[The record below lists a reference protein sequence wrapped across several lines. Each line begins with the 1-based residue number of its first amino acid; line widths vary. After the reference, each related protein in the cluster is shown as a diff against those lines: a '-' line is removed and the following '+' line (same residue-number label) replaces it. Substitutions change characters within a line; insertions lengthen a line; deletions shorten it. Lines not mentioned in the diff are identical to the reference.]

1 MNGLTAVANDVTIP
15 IFTIDNNLDNL
26 FTNNMELPISKIKS
40 QFEPYEHLLKFGHLN
55 TVSIPKHK
63 DELYRLISLL
73 DFDFF
78 AASETNIKPST
89 PSRLYKMPGY
99 KFIHKDRTH
108 TTKGGV
114 GIYFKDIYK
123 PQKIEVN
130 YDNLHPEML
139 FCEVEI
145 NRNKVAI
152 GVVYKTPAESYR
164 IYEEIQEILAFI
176 TTKYKHV
183 VLLGDFNV
191 DLLKKNRE
199 SEFFNNVILEPFS
212 LHQIIKE
219 PTRYSETT
227 ATCIDHISVTE
238 HDSVKMHGVAAF
250 PGISD
255 HCLVYMAY
263 SLKRDKFKPI
273 TIIKRDYRNFK
284 KEDFI
289 ADMEFAPWGN
299 IHTIDENGLEINI
312 DDKVTVLEN
321 IFKENIDRHAPF
333 REVTIKRPIK
343 ASWMT
348 DEILALMD
356 RRDLFKNLHNT
367 YKDDLFLSEF
377 KRLRNEVN
385 HKIRRAKIEDFN
397 NTVNNKVKDSKS
409 FHKALK
415 SHNVVTSKKDKD
427 TKCFF
432 DPNTLNAAFTANNNA
447 AVDFNVISDTI
458 RKINLKP
465 RKGNNFEFTPV
476 SERDVIDVVKTLKS
490 NSCGVDDIS
499 AFFVKL
505 SINQSVSAITDII
518 NLSFQTGTYPERWKQ
533 AIVIPIPK
541 VDIPLSPADYRP
553 ISLLSVSSK
562 IIGKLASK
570 QITQYLQ
577 LHGLLDQHQSA
588 YRSAQGTITALLDV
602 TDNIYLAMDNALVTI
617 KALLDF
623 SKAFDLA
630 HHNIMT
636 AKLKYLGFANGALK
650 WVSSY
655 LAERKQKVRTHLG
668 YSDWITLKN
677 GVPQGS
683 ILGPLL
689 FTILIIDIGEHI
701 KNCLYHLYADDTQIY
716 ISGKVE
722 NIYTLLQ
729 QLNEDLERLYG
740 FTTASNLKLNVG
752 KCKYMLI
759 ASQNNLTQ
767 ISNLNLPPVL
777 IAGEPIKRELELRN
791 LGKQIDETLSWKPSI
806 NKDISS
812 AYGRLRLAYQAKN
825 FLNKNSKQQVVE
837 YYILSHFN
845 YGNIL
850 MQNLTQELAN
860 KLQKIQNACTR
871 FVFGLRKF
879 DHISQH
885 FRQLNVLNMENRRKL
900 HSLVLMHKIMRKKA
914 PTYLCSKIRLRNTI
928 HGHNTRGRKKIHIP
942 NFKNKFGRD
951 RFFRKIPQLYN
962 EVLDLEG
969 FSPDMSV
976 ATFKRKLKMRFLN
989 SQ

>member
-1 MNGLTAVANDVTIP
+1 M
-15 IFTIDNNLDNL
+15 
-26 FTNNMELPISKIKS
+26 PISKIQADFK
-40 QFEPYEHLLKFGHLN
+40 PYEHLLRFGHMN
-55 TVSIPKHK
+55 TVSIPKHR
-63 DELYRLISLL
+63 DEIYRLIRSL
-73 DFDFF
+73 DFDIF
-78 AASETNIKPST
+78 AACETNIKPST
-89 PSRLYKMPGY
+89 PSSLFKMPGY
-99 KFIHKDRTH
+99 KFIRKDRTH

-130 YDNLHPEML
+130 YGNLHPEML
-139 FCEVEI
+139 FCEVEM

-183 VLLGDFNV
+183 ILLGDFNV
-191 DLLKKNRE
+191 DLLIKNRE
-199 SEFFNNVILEPFS
+199 SEFFKNVILEPFS

-238 HDSVKMHGVAAF
+238 PDCVKMHGVTAF

-263 SLKRDKFKPI
+263 SLKRQKFKPI
-273 TIIKRDYRNFK
+273 TIIKRDYRKFK
-284 KEDFI
+284 KEDFV
-289 ADMEFAPWGN
+289 ADMEIAPWGN
-299 IHTIDENGLEINI
+299 IHTIDENGLEINL

-321 IFKENIDRHAPF
+321 IFKENINKHAPF
-333 REVTIKRPIK
+333 REVTIKKPIK

-356 RRDLFKNLHNT
+356 RRDLFKNLHNQH
-367 YKDDLFLSEF
+367 KDDLFLNEY

-385 HKIRRAKIEDFN
+385 HKIRKSKVEDFN
-397 NTVNNKVKDSKS
+397 NTVNNKIKDSKS
-409 FHKALK
+409 FHQALK

-432 DPNTLNAAFTANNNA
+432 DPDTLNATFTANNNA
-447 AVDFNVISDTI
+447 DVNFNMISETI
-458 RKINLKP
+458 RKINLQQK
-465 RKGNNFEFTPV
+465 KGDNFEFTPV
-476 SERDVIDVVKTLKS
+476 TERDVIDVVKTLKS

-505 SINQSVSAITDII
+505 SINQAVSAITDII

-541 VDIPLSPADYRP
+541 IDNPLTPSDYRP
-553 ISLLSVSSK
+553 ISLLSVLSK
-562 IIGKLASK
+562 IIGKIASK

-577 LHGLLDQHQSA
+577 LHRLLDEHQSA
-588 YRSAQGTITALLDV
+588 YRAEHGTITALLEV
-602 TDNIYLAMDNALVTI
+602 TDNIYQALDNALVTI
-617 KALLDF
+617 KALLYF
-623 SKAFDLA
+623 SKAFDMA

-636 AKLKYLGFANGALK
+636 AKLKNLGFANDALK
-650 WVSSY
+650 WVTSY
-655 LAERKQKVRTHLG
+655 LSGRKQKVRTHQG
-668 YSDWITLKN
+668 YSDWITLKS

-701 KNCLYHLYADDTQIY
+701 KNCIYHLYADDTQIY
-716 ISGKVE
+716 ISGKVG
-722 NIYTLLQ
+722 NIPHLIH
-729 QLNEDLERLYG
+729 QLNSDLNRLYA
-740 FTTASNLKLNVG
+740 FTTANNLKLNIG
-752 KCKYMLI
+752 KCKYMFI

-767 ISNLNLPPVL
+767 INNLNLPSVK
-777 IAGEPIKRELELRN
+777 IAGESLKRESELRN
-791 LGKQIDETLSWKPSI
+791 LGKLIDDTLSWKQSL

-812 AYGRLRLAYQAKN
+812 AYGRLRLAYLAKN
-825 FLNKNSKQQVVE
+825 FLNRKSKLQVVE

-850 MQNLTQELAN
+850 MQNLTQELIN
-860 KLQKIQNACTR
+860 KLQKLQNACTR
-871 FVFGLRKF
+871 FVFGLRKY
-879 DHISQH
+879 DHISHH
-885 FRQLNVLNMENRRKL
+885 FRQLNVLNMENRRKC
-900 HSLVLMHKIMRKKA
+900 HSLILMHKIMRKKA
-914 PTYLCSKIRLRNTI
+914 PSYLCSKIRLRNTI
-928 HGHNTRGRKKIHIP
+928 HRHNTRGGNKIHIP
-942 NFKNKFGRD
+942 SFKNSFGRD
-951 RFFRKIPQLYN
+951 RFFRKIAQAYN
-962 EVLDLEG
+962 ELLDLAG
-969 FSPDMSV
+969 FSTNMSV
-976 ATFKRKLKMRFLN
+976 ATLKRKLKIHFL
-989 SQ
+989 SRQ